1 MEIARILEKL
11 KESPCTWN
19 YFGPPSEEVF
29 AVSLTGSG
37 AHFHSGVLYST
48 PRIVTSMPICMKTCA
63 SWSRSPI
70 MLPAFLRSSSSGFSS
85 GDTTLITACR
95 PNAFLMRLQNS
106 PFMLLEPGD
115 GLDPLPRRMLYMRI
129 CQEQADI
136 LLFTAEQENSFADTD
151 AASRLAA
158 LREAFASIP
167 LKQEHLCPQLQL
179 QNLLFR
185 LLQNKPSNEEDI
197 KKQLTA
203 LGWTFYEKYYVL
215 AIYRKLQNCPGSL
228 AEEIS
233 HILGEK
239 VYEFGDYYISI
250 LHSDWKRELY
260 ALFGRNFPEL
270 KALIQRTDMYASL
283 SYGFFDIINAAT
295 AMKQATRCIEIIRK
309 FSWSQRINGY
319 GDMVI
324 SHLIDTALACGE
336 ITLDSVCHPIALKIR
351 EYDDKNGTDL
361 LDVLATYI
369 YSGLSVKISSEY
381 LHMHINTVY
390 QRIHKLEEDFD
401 IDFSDRRIVTM
412 LHISIIA
419 MAYRG
424 DYPADRY
431 L

>member
-1 MEIARILEKL
+1 
-11 KESPCTWN
+11 
-19 YFGPPSEEVF
+19 
-29 AVSLTGSG
+29 
-37 AHFHSGVLYST
+37 
-48 PRIVTSMPICMKTCA
+48 
-63 SWSRSPI
+63 

-250 LHSDWKRELY
+250 LHSDWKTELY

-336 ITLDSVCHPIALKIR
+336 ITLDSVCHLIALKIR

-390 QRIHKLEEDFD
+390 QRIHKLEEDFG

>member
-1 MEIARILEKL
+1 MEGSSANNIAAFVSDVLEN
-11 KESPCTWN
+11 P
-19 YFGPPSEEVF
+19 
-29 AVSLTGSG
+29 
-37 AHFHSGVLYST
+37 VLLLSADGT
-48 PRIVTSMPICMKTCA
+48 PLA
-63 SWSRSPI
+63 SN
-70 MLPAFLRSSSSGFSS
+70 GFSS
-85 GDTTLITACR
+85 GDSALITACR

-136 LLFTAEQENSFADTD
+136 LLFTAEQKNSFADTD

-158 LREAFASIP
+158 LHEAFPGSRSTFVRSCSCRTCCSGCC
-167 LKQEHLCPQLQL
+167 K
-179 QNLLFR
+179 
-185 LLQNKPSNEEDI
+185 NKPSNEEDI

-250 LHSDWKRELY
+250 LHSDWKTELY

-270 KALIQRTDMYASL
+270 KALVQRTDMYASL

-390 QRIHKLEEDFD
+390 QRIHKLEEDFG
-401 IDFSDRRIVTM
+401 IDFSGRRIVTM

>member
-1 MEIARILEKL
+1 M
-11 KESPCTWN
+11 
-19 YFGPPSEEVF
+19 
-29 AVSLTGSG
+29 
-37 AHFHSGVLYST
+37 
-48 PRIVTSMPICMKTCA
+48 
-63 SWSRSPI
+63 
-70 MLPAFLRSSSSGFSS
+70 
-85 GDTTLITACR
+85 
-95 PNAFLMRLQNS
+95 
-106 PFMLLEPGD
+106 
-115 GLDPLPRRMLYMRI
+115 
-129 CQEQADI
+129 
-136 LLFTAEQENSFADTD
+136 
-151 AASRLAA
+151 
-158 LREAFASIP
+158 
-167 LKQEHLCPQLQL
+167 
-179 QNLLFR
+179 
-185 LLQNKPSNEEDI
+185 
-197 KKQLTA
+197 
-203 LGWTFYEKYYVL
+203 L

-250 LHSDWKRELY
+250 LHSDWKMELY

-270 KALIQRTDMYASL
+270 KALAQRTDMYASL

-319 GDMVI
+319 EDMVI

-390 QRIHKLEEDFD
+390 QRIHKLEEDFG

>member
-1 MEIARILEKL
+1 MQLCINGHSHRIVEHTAGQVGIKLCHHIGQDLRLCSFQNQAAHTFFSTNGAPDLCQTEK
-11 KESPCTWN
+11 PH
-19 YFGPPSEEVF
+19 
-29 AVSLTGSG
+29 LTGLIQFG
-37 AHFHSGVLYST
+37 CL
-48 PRIVTSMPICMKTCA
+48 IC
-63 SWSRSPI
+63 
-70 MLPAFLRSSSSGFSS
+70 
-85 GDTTLITACR
+85 
-95 PNAFLMRLQNS
+95 
-106 PFMLLEPGD
+106 
-115 GLDPLPRRMLYMRI
+115 RR
-129 CQEQADI
+129 
-136 LLFTAEQENSFADTD
+136 
-151 AASRLAA
+151 AA
-158 LREAFASIP
+158 LTYRIG
-167 LKQEHLCPQLQL
+167 HDC
-179 QNLLFR
+179 
-185 LLQNKPSNEEDI
+185 
-197 KKQLTA
+197 KQLTA

-239 VYEFGDYYISI
+239 VYEFEDYYISI
-250 LHSDWKRELY
+250 LHSDWKTELY

-270 KALIQRTDMYASL
+270 KALVQRTDMYASL

-390 QRIHKLEEDFD
+390 QRIHKLEEDFG

>member
-1 MEIARILEKL
+1 M
-11 KESPCTWN
+11 
-19 YFGPPSEEVF
+19 
-29 AVSLTGSG
+29 
-37 AHFHSGVLYST
+37 
-48 PRIVTSMPICMKTCA
+48 
-63 SWSRSPI
+63 
-70 MLPAFLRSSSSGFSS
+70 
-85 GDTTLITACR
+85 
-95 PNAFLMRLQNS
+95 
-106 PFMLLEPGD
+106 
-115 GLDPLPRRMLYMRI
+115 DPLPRRMLYMRI

-158 LREAFASIP
+158 LHEAFASIP
-167 LKQEHLCPQLQL
+167 WKQEHLCPQLQL

-228 AEEIS
+228 VEEIS

-250 LHSDWKRELY
+250 LHSDWKTELY

-270 KALIQRTDMYASL
+270 KALVQRTDMYASL

-324 SHLIDTALACGE
+324 SHLIDTALTCGE

-390 QRIHKLEEDFD
+390 QRIHKLEEDFG
-401 IDFSDRRIVTM
+401 IDFSARRIVTM

>member
-1 MEIARILEKL
+1 MLEN
-11 KESPCTWN
+11 P
-19 YFGPPSEEVF
+19 
-29 AVSLTGSG
+29 
-37 AHFHSGVLYST
+37 VLLLSADGT
-48 PRIVTSMPICMKTCA
+48 PLA
-63 SWSRSPI
+63 
-70 MLPAFLRSSSSGFSS
+70 SSGFSS

-129 CQEQADI
+129 CQEQTDI

-158 LREAFASIP
+158 LHEAFASIP
-167 LKQEHLCPQLQL
+167 WKQEHLCPQLQL

-250 LHSDWKRELY
+250 LHSDWKTELY

-390 QRIHKLEEDFD
+390 QRIHKLEEDFG

>member
-1 MEIARILEKL
+1 MQIRMLPPGWP
-11 KESPCTWN
+11 PCTK
-19 YFGPPSEEVF
+19 
-29 AVSLTGSG
+29 
-37 AHFHSGVLYST
+37 HSPAF
-48 PRIVTSMPICMKTCA
+48 PR
-63 SWSRSPI
+63 SRST
-70 MLPAFLRSSSSGFSS
+70 FVRSCSCRTCCSG
-85 GDTTLITACR
+85 C
-95 PNAFLMRLQNS
+95 
-106 PFMLLEPGD
+106 
-115 GLDPLPRRMLYMRI
+115 
-129 CQEQADI
+129 C
-136 LLFTAEQENSFADTD
+136 
-151 AASRLAA
+151 
-158 LREAFASIP
+158 
-167 LKQEHLCPQLQL
+167 K
-179 QNLLFR
+179 
-185 LLQNKPSNEEDI
+185 NKPSNEEDI

-233 HILGEK
+233 HILGKK

-250 LHSDWKRELY
+250 LHSDWKTELY

-295 AMKQATRCIEIIRK
+295 AIKQATRCIEIIRK
-309 FSWSQRINGY
+309 FNWSQRINGY

-336 ITLDSVCHPIALKIR
+336 ITLDRVCHPIALKIR

-390 QRIHKLEEDFD
+390 QRIHKLEEDFG

>member
-1 MEIARILEKL
+1 M
-11 KESPCTWN
+11 
-19 YFGPPSEEVF
+19 
-29 AVSLTGSG
+29 
-37 AHFHSGVLYST
+37 
-48 PRIVTSMPICMKTCA
+48 
-63 SWSRSPI
+63 
-70 MLPAFLRSSSSGFSS
+70 
-85 GDTTLITACR
+85 
-95 PNAFLMRLQNS
+95 
-106 PFMLLEPGD
+106 
-115 GLDPLPRRMLYMRI
+115 DPLPRRMLYMRI

-167 LKQEHLCPQLQL
+167 WKQEHLCPQL

-239 VYEFGDYYISI
+239 VYEFEDYYISI

-295 AMKQATRCIEIIRK
+295 AMKHATRCIEIIRK
-309 FSWSQRINGY
+309 FNWSQRINGY
-319 GDMVI
+319 GDIVI

-390 QRIHKLEEDFD
+390 QRIHKLEEDFG
-401 IDFSDRRIVTM
+401 IDFSDRRIVTI

>member
-1 MEIARILEKL
+1 MEGSSANNIAAFVSDVLEN
-11 KESPCTWN
+11 P
-19 YFGPPSEEVF
+19 
-29 AVSLTGSG
+29 
-37 AHFHSGVLYST
+37 VLLLSADGT
-48 PRIVTSMPICMKTCA
+48 PLA
-63 SWSRSPI
+63 SN
-70 MLPAFLRSSSSGFSS
+70 GFSS
-85 GDTTLITACR
+85 GDSALITACR

-136 LLFTAEQENSFADTD
+136 LLFTAEQKNSFADTD

-158 LREAFASIP
+158 LHEAFPGSRSTFVRSCSCRTCCSGCC
-167 LKQEHLCPQLQL
+167 K
-179 QNLLFR
+179 
-185 LLQNKPSNEEDI
+185 NKPSNEEDI

-233 HILGEK
+233 HILGDK

-250 LHSDWKRELY
+250 LHSDWKTELY

-270 KALIQRTDMYASL
+270 KALVQRTDMYASL

-390 QRIHKLEEDFD
+390 QRIHKLEEDFG
-401 IDFSDRRIVTM
+401 IDFSGRRIVTM

>member
-1 MEIARILEKL
+1 MCILVTEPYHASHLFEIVQQRLFFRGYDPDHRLPPECFSDAAAKQSL
-11 KESPCTWN
+11 
-19 YFGPPSEEVF
+19 YAFG
-29 AVSLTGSG
+29 TG
-37 AHFHSGVLYST
+37 
-48 PRIVTSMPICMKTCA
+48 
-63 SWSRSPI
+63 
-70 MLPAFLRSSSSGFSS
+70 
-85 GDTTLITACR
+85 
-95 PNAFLMRLQNS
+95 N
-106 PFMLLEPGD
+106 

-158 LREAFASIP
+158 LHEAFASIP
-167 LKQEHLCPQLQL
+167 WKQEHLCPQLQL

-250 LHSDWKRELY
+250 LHSDWKTELY

-270 KALIQRTDMYASL
+270 KALVQRTDMYASL

-390 QRIHKLEEDFD
+390 QRIHKLEEDFG

>member
-1 MEIARILEKL
+1 M
-11 KESPCTWN
+11 
-19 YFGPPSEEVF
+19 
-29 AVSLTGSG
+29 
-37 AHFHSGVLYST
+37 
-48 PRIVTSMPICMKTCA
+48 
-63 SWSRSPI
+63 
-70 MLPAFLRSSSSGFSS
+70 
-85 GDTTLITACR
+85 
-95 PNAFLMRLQNS
+95 
-106 PFMLLEPGD
+106 
-115 GLDPLPRRMLYMRI
+115 
-129 CQEQADI
+129 
-136 LLFTAEQENSFADTD
+136 
-151 AASRLAA
+151 
-158 LREAFASIP
+158 
-167 LKQEHLCPQLQL
+167 
-179 QNLLFR
+179 
-185 LLQNKPSNEEDI
+185 
-197 KKQLTA
+197 
-203 LGWTFYEKYYVL
+203 
-215 AIYRKLQNCPGSL
+215 
-228 AEEIS
+228 
-233 HILGEK
+233 
-239 VYEFGDYYISI
+239 YEFGDYYISI

-390 QRIHKLEEDFD
+390 QRIHKLEEDFG

-424 DYPADRY
+424 DYPADWY